1 VLNTQFEISEA
12 RMKRIEERLIL
23 MDKKL
28 DQILYEEDIVE
39 TPKQNE
45 TSKVN
50 AQTKLND
57 PFIDDDEVYT
67 RGQRVPYNKLSG
79 EQVYQFRDF
88 LSHIRMNSSEYS
100 EREVDYASFADK
112 NFSDIR
118 LSDNAKRILESA
130 YFRTYKKQWPFLF
143 IKGYLHKLNDEKRWS
158 WSDGERD

>member
-1 VLNTQFEISEA
+1 MLNTQFEISEA

>member
-28 DQILYEEDIVE
+28 DQILYEEDIVDA
-39 TPKQNE
+39 PKQNE
-45 TSKVN
+45 KSNPQPK
-50 AQTKLND
+50 QND
-57 PFIDDDEVYT
+57 PFIDEDEVYT
-67 RGQRVPYNKLSG
+67 RGQRVPYNKLVG